1 MRLGWRSL
9 LLFFPILHRTQTASS
24 IYITLSSFVRFFRYY
39 KYVSIKIT
47 SVKIAISDEQSF
59 FDDTNLNSDAGGDD
73 VLNACNST
81 TLQVMLIV
89 RADRFAFSYKLRTK
103 LNVKD
108 ASKCWVITIQYTY
121 SYGLPV

>member
-47 SVKIAISDEQSF
+47 SVKIAISDEESF
-59 FDDTNLNSDAGGDD
+59 FDDTNVNSDAGGND

-81 TLQVMLIV
+81 TLQVVLIV
-89 RADRFAFSYKLRTK
+89 RADRFAFSYKLQ
-103 LNVKD
+103 N
-108 ASKCWVITIQYTY
+108 AE
-121 SYGLPV
+121 